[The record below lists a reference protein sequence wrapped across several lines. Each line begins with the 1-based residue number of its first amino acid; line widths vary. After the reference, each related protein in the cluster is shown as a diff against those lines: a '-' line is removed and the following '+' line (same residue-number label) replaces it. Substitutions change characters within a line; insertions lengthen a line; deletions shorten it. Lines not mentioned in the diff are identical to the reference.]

1 MTKRKYVV
9 FGMGN
14 AMVDVVFEASDEFIK
29 KHDIKKGLMTLVDE
43 DRQNELIQALDLD
56 QNKMQCGGSAANTI
70 IATNQFGGNCYYAC
84 KVANDDFGH
93 FYLEDL
99 RSTGVDTLYTESTVP
114 EGVTGKCLVMVTRD
128 ASRTMQTFLGITTE
142 FSKKEVDT
150 TALKESDYLYIE
162 GYLITSSEGKEAMK
176 FAKKVAESHGV
187 KTSLIL
193 SDPSIVEYFKDGFKE
208 VIGEGVDL
216 LFCNEEEALSYTGS
230 EDIMEAREALK
241 SIAKTFAITQGKNGA
256 IIFDG
261 DTFIDI
267 EPYPV
272 SALDTVGAGDMFA
285 GAFLYGITHHY
296 SLAEAGK
303 LASLASSKVV
313 TQFGPRLQLHQAKD
327 LLNQLYD

>member
-1 MTKRKYVV
+1 MNTKKYDV

-14 AMVDVVFEASDEFIK
+14 AMVDIVFEASDDFISRF
-29 KHDIKKGLMTLVDE
+29 DIKKGLMTLVDE
-43 DRQNELIQALDLD
+43 ERQNELIQAQELD

-70 IATNQFGGNCYYAC
+70 IGVNQFGGNSYYAC
-84 KVANDDFGH
+84 KVADDEYGH

-114 EGVTGKCLVMVTRD
+114 QGVTGKCLVMVTED

-142 FSKKEVDT
+142 FSRKEVDT
-150 TALKESDYLYIE
+150 AALKESAYLYIE
-162 GYLITSSEGKEAMK
+162 GYLITSEEGKEAMK
-176 FAKKVAESHGV
+176 FAKRVAESHGV
-187 KTSLIL
+187 KTSLTL

-208 VIGEGVDL
+208 VIGDGVDL
-216 LFCNEEEALSYTGS
+216 LFCNEEEALSYTGTS
-230 EDIMEAREALK
+230 DIMEAREALK

-256 IIFDG
+256 MIFDG

-272 SALDTVGAGDMFA
+272 DAIDTVGAGDMFA
-285 GAFLYGITHHY
+285 GAFLYGITHKH
-296 SLAEAGK
+296 SMAEAGK

-313 TQFGPRLQLHQAKD
+313 TQFGPRLQWHETRD
-327 LLNQLYD
+327 LLNHLM